1 MVVAPR
7 LATPARLLDAVD
19 LGLPGR
25 GPGAVAGGGVEGE
38 AVDGPFGRGG
48 ALGGALDG
56 HGVEVEFE
64 GLGPGYIDILARRG
78 GSGFIFIFIFLRGGV
93 RADFFFGA
101 DGGVRAERAIYSEG

>member
-1 MVVAPR
+1 MVAIFVVVAPR

-25 GPGAVAGGGVEGE
+25 GPGALAGGGVEGE
-38 AVDGPFGRGG
+38 DVDGPFGRGG

-78 GSGFIFIFIFLRGGV
+78 GSGFIFL
-93 RADFFFGA
+93 FFGA